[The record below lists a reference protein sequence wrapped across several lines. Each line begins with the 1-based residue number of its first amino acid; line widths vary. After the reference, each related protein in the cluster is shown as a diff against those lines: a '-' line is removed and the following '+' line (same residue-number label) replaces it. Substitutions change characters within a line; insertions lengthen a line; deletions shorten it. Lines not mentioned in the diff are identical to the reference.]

1 MIIVDSSV
9 WIDYFNGNQNRET
22 DRLDALLG
30 VEPLAV
36 GDYIVLEVLQGFRSD
51 DQFGQAERL
60 FESLTTFQLLDPD
73 LAVVGA
79 RNFRALRRIGIT
91 VRKSIDTVIATFCIE
106 RGHRLL
112 FADRD
117 FLPFVEHLNL
127 KSALDS
133 GQ

>member
-9 WIDYFNGNQNRET
+9 WIDYFNGVASRQT

-36 GDYIVLEVLQGFRSD
+36 GDHIVLEVLQGFRSD
-51 DQFGQAERL
+51 RQFDRAKQL
-60 FESLTTFQLLDPD
+60 LDSLTTFQLLDQG
-73 LAVVGA
+73 LALVAAGNY
-79 RNFRALRRIGIT
+79 RQLRKRGIT

-106 RGHRLL
+106 RRHRLL

-117 FLPFVEHLNL
+117 FAPFVEHLGL
-127 KSALDS
+127 EPALDA
-133 GQ
+133 